1 MSKKIAAEM
10 AALAAQLEEH
20 NHRYHVLAAPLITD
34 RKYDRLLA
42 DLQELERAHPELQ
55 RPDSPTLRVGG
66 APTSQFPTYRH
77 EVPMLSLDNSYSRQD
92 VLEFDRRVREA
103 LPGELVEYIA
113 ELKIDGVA
121 LNLSY
126 EGSLLVRA
134 VTRGDGVSGDEVTA
148 NARTIRSIPLRLQEP
163 GIRAEVRG
171 EVYMAAEDFA
181 ALNRSREQE
190 GEALFANPRNSTA
203 GSLKLQDPRLVASR
217 RLRFFA
223 YWLHQP
229 EGKTLT
235 QHEQLETLA
244 GWGLPV
250 NPERARCAGIE
261 QVFAFYDE
269 CEASREHLPYD
280 IDGIVVKVDNLD
292 QQRRLGHTAKSPR
305 SAIAYKFRAAQART
319 RLLNISLQVGRTGT
333 VTPVALLEPVLLAGS
348 TVQRAT
354 LHNEDEIRRRDLR
367 KGDLVILEKGGDVIP
382 KVVGVVLEERPSWAV
397 PFQFPEHCP
406 ACQSPL
412 LRDPEEVATRCENPA
427 CPAQLKRRLEHFAAR
442 TALDIEGLGPAVVDQ
457 LVDRLLVRDVGDLYD
472 LDLETLA
479 GLERLAKKSAQN
491 LLDGLD
497 RSLQRPFD
505 RVLFG
510 LGIRHVGATVALA
523 LARHFRDLDALS
535 RASAEELEAVPEIGP
550 TITHSVCAFFANP
563 QNQPL
568 LAKLRRAGLQ
578 LALPEEEVAAPP
590 NFFTGKTAVLT
601 GALMHYTREQ
611 AAACIQRLGG
621 RIAPSVSKK
630 TDLVVAGESA
640 GSKLDKARELG
651 VLVLSEEEFT
661 ARLAEAGIV
670 VVPDPL

>member
-34 RKYDRLLA
+34 GEYDRLLA
-42 DLQELERAHPELQ
+42 RLQELEQAHPELE

-66 APTSQFPTYRH
+66 TPASQFPSHRH

-92 VLEFDRRVREA
+92 LLDFDRRVREA
-103 LPGELVEYIA
+103 LPGELVEYVA
-113 ELKIDGVA
+113 ELKVDGVA

-126 EGSLLVRA
+126 EDSLLVRA

-203 GSLKLQDPRLVASR
+203 GSLKLQDPRLVAGR

-229 EGKTLT
+229 QGNTLT

-250 NPERARCAGIE
+250 NPERAHCAGIE
-261 QVFAFYDE
+261 QVFAFYDQ
-269 CEASREHLPYD
+269 CEARRQHLPYD

-354 LHNEDEIRRRDLR
+354 LHNEDEIRRRNLR

-382 KVVGVVLEERPSWAV
+382 KVVGVVLEERPAWAV

-406 ACQSPL
+406 ACQSSL
-412 LRDPEEVATRCENPA
+412 VRDPEEAATRCENPA

-472 LDLETLA
+472 LDLETLS

-550 TITHSVCAFFANP
+550 TIARSVSAFFANP

-578 LALPEEEVAAPP
+578 LALPEEEVAALP

-611 AAACIQRLGG
+611 AAAYIQQLGG
-621 RIAPSVSKK
+621 RVAASVSKK
-630 TDLVVAGESA
+630 TGLVVAGESA

-661 ARLAEAGIV
+661 ARLNEAGLV

>member
-1 MSKKIAAEM
+1 MSQKIAAEM

-34 RKYDRLLA
+34 REYDRLLA
-42 DLQELERAHPELQ
+42 RLQELEQAHPEFR

-66 APTSQFPTYRH
+66 APTSQFPAHRH
-77 EVPMLSLDNSYSRQD
+77 ALPMLSLDNSYSRQD
-92 VLEFDRRVREA
+92 LLEFDRRVREA
-103 LPGELVEYIA
+103 LPSEPVEYLA

-121 LNLSY
+121 LSLVY
-126 EGSLLVRA
+126 EDSLLMRA
-134 VTRGDGVSGDEVTA
+134 ITRGDGVSGDEITA
-148 NARTIRSIPLRLQEP
+148 NARTIRSIPLRLREP

-181 ALNRSREQE
+181 ALNRRREQE
-190 GEALFANPRNSTA
+190 GEALFANPRNATA
-203 GSLKLQDPRLVASR
+203 GSLKLQDPRLVAGR

-229 EGKTLT
+229 AGGAPT
-235 QHEQLETLA
+235 QHELLEILTR
-244 GWGLPV
+244 WGLPV

-261 QVFAFYDE
+261 QVFAFYDQ
-269 CEASREHLPYD
+269 CEARRGRLPYD
-280 IDGIVVKVDNLD
+280 IDGIVVKVDSLE

-319 RLLNISLQVGRTGT
+319 RLRDITLQVGRTGT
-333 VTPVALLEPVLLAGS
+333 VTPVAILEPVLLAGS

-367 KGDLVILEKGGDVIP
+367 KGDLIILEKGGDVIP
-382 KVVGVVLEERPSWAV
+382 KVVGVVLEERPSWTV
-397 PFQFPEHCP
+397 PFQFPERCP
-406 ACQSPL
+406 ACQSSL
-412 LRDPEEVATRCENPA
+412 VRDPEEAATRCENPA

-442 TALDIEGLGPAVVDQ
+442 TALDVEGLGTALVDQ
-457 LVDRLLVRDVGDLYD
+457 LVDHNLVRDVGDLYD

-479 GLERLAKKSAQN
+479 GLDRLAKKSARN
-491 LLDGLD
+491 LLDGLE
-497 RSLQRPFD
+497 RTPGRPFD

-550 TITHSVCAFFANP
+550 TIARSVCAFFANP
-563 QNQPL
+563 QTPKL
-568 LAKLRRAGLQ
+568 IAKLRRAGLQ
-578 LALPEEEVAAPP
+578 LALPEEEDAAPP

-601 GALMHYTREQ
+601 GTLMHYTREQ
-611 AAACIQRLGG
+611 AAAYIQRLGG
-621 RIAPSVSKK
+621 RVAASVSKK
-630 TDLVVAGESA
+630 TGLVVAGESA
-640 GSKLDKARELG
+640 GSKLDKARALG
-651 VLVLSEEEFT
+651 VPVLNEVEFT
-661 ARLAEAGIV
+661 ARLNEAGIV
-670 VVPDPL
+670 VVQG

>member
-34 RKYDRLLA
+34 GEYDRLLA
-42 DLQELERAHPELQ
+42 RLQELEQAHPELE

-66 APTSQFPTYRH
+66 TPTSQFPSHRH

-92 VLEFDRRVREA
+92 LLDFDRRVREA
-103 LPGELVEYIA
+103 LPGELVEYVA
-113 ELKIDGVA
+113 ELKVDGVA

-126 EGSLLVRA
+126 EDSLLVRA

-148 NARTIRSIPLRLQEP
+148 NARTIRSIPLRLREP
-163 GIRAEVRG
+163 DIRAEVRG
-171 EVYMAAEDFA
+171 EVYLAAEDFA
-181 ALNRSREQE
+181 ALNRGREQE
-190 GEALFANPRNSTA
+190 GEALFANPRNATA
-203 GSLKLQDPRLVASR
+203 GSLKLLDPRLVAGR

-229 EGKTLT
+229 QGNTLT
-235 QHEQLETLA
+235 QHEQLETLTH
-244 GWGLPV
+244 WGLPV
-250 NPERARCAGIE
+250 NTDRARCAGIDE
-261 QVFAFYDE
+261 VFTFYDE
-269 CEASREHLPYD
+269 CEIRRDRLPYD
-280 IDGIVVKVDNLD
+280 IDGIVVKVDSLD

-305 SAIAYKFRAAQART
+305 SAIAYKFRASQART

-382 KVVGVVLEERPSWAV
+382 KVVGVVLEERPAWAV
-397 PFQFPEHCP
+397 PFQFPEDCP
-406 ACQSPL
+406 ACQSSL
-412 LRDPEEVATRCENPA
+412 VRDPEEAATRCENPA

-472 LDLETLA
+472 LDLETLS

-550 TITHSVCAFFANP
+550 TIARSVSAFFANP

-578 LALPEEEVAAPP
+578 LALPEEEVAALP

-601 GALMHYTREQ
+601 GTLMHYTREQ
-611 AAACIQRLGG
+611 AAAYIQQLGG
-621 RIAPSVSKK
+621 RVAASVSKK
-630 TDLVVAGESA
+630 TGLVVAGESS

-661 ARLAEAGIV
+661 ARLNEAGLV

>member
-1 MSKKIAAEM
+1 MSAKTAAEM
-10 AALAAQLEEH
+10 ADLAVQLEAH
-20 NHRYHVLAAPLITD
+20 NHRYYALSAPTISD
-34 RKYDRLLA
+34 QEYDRLLA
-42 DLQELERAHPELQ
+42 RLQALEAAHPELR

-66 APTSQFPTYRH
+66 APTSQFPTHRH
-77 EVPMLSLDNSYSRQD
+77 AQPMLSLDNSYSRQD
-92 VLEFDRRVREA
+92 LIDFDRRVREA
-103 LPGELVEYIA
+103 LPGEAVEYLA

-121 LNLSY
+121 LSLSY
-126 EGSLLVRA
+126 EDSLLVRA
-134 VTRGDGVSGDEVTA
+134 VTRGDGVTGDEITA
-148 NARTIRSIPLRLQEP
+148 NARTIRSIPLRLKAP

-171 EVYMAAEDFA
+171 EVYVGAGDFA
-181 ALNRSREQE
+181 ALNRRRAQE
-190 GEALFANPRNSTA
+190 EEALFANPRNAAA
-203 GSLKLQDPRLVASR
+203 GSLKLQDPRLVAGR

-223 YWLHQP
+223 YWLHWP
-229 EGKTLT
+229 EGGLAAQHQLLATLD
-235 QHEQLETLA
+235 Q
-244 GWGLPV
+244 WGLPV
-250 NPERARCAGIE
+250 NPERARCTAIE
-261 QVFAFYDE
+261 EVFSFYDQ
-269 CEASREHLPYD
+269 CEARRDQLPYD
-280 IDGIVVKVDNLD
+280 IDGVVIKVDSLD

-305 SAIAYKFRAAQART
+305 SAIAYKFRASQART
-319 RLLNISLQVGRTGT
+319 RLKDIALQVGRTGT
-333 VTPVALLEPVLLAGS
+333 LTPVALLDPVLLAGS

-354 LHNEDEIRRRDLR
+354 LHNEDEIQRRDLR
-367 KGDLVILEKGGDVIP
+367 KGDVVILEKGGDVIP

-406 ACQSPL
+406 ACQSAL
-412 LRDPEEVATRCENPA
+412 VRDPEEAATRCENPA

-479 GLERLAKKSAQN
+479 GLERLAKKSARN
-491 LLDGLD
+491 LLDGLE

-550 TITHSVCAFFANP
+550 TIARSVCAFFANP
-563 QNQPL
+563 QTPKL
-568 LAKLRRAGLQ
+568 IAKLKRAGLQ
-578 LALPEEEVAAPP
+578 LSLPEEEEAVPP

-611 AAACIQRLGG
+611 AEAYIQRLGG
-621 RIAPSVSKK
+621 RTAGSVSKK
-630 TDLVVAGESA
+630 TGLVVAGESA

-661 ARLAEAGIV
+661 ARLAEAGLV
-670 VVPDPL
+670 VAPPQL